1 MPRTSTQKL
10 VRLDSLQPHPIN
22 KEIYRDTE
30 RTDQENEALRDSLK
44 ANGVWD
50 GHIKVHAQTQ
60 TILHGHRRAQL
71 ALEIDVQ
78 EVVVTMVDHLPAD
91 LEDPEVVQF
100 LLNGNAQRVKTNS
113 ERLRE
118 FEMVKKVEQQLAKR
132 RMITNPSAD
141 PGPGPEAHTQKKGTA
156 RDIAAKKLGLGCG
169 SKAEKALKA
178 LKLADE
184 MEASEPEKA
193 TAIKEAIN
201 KSITT
206 GAKVAQSLTA
216 TEPEVVTVVRARPRS
231 VPKQPASII
240 DGVQHRSISDARKLP
255 EFADELA
262 FLTDELPKVQ
272 KAAES
277 LERRMKKLMRHYVD
291 MTAHDRYWPQWM
303 TAICAGWKEDGALD
317 YAKQLQELNYA
328 LIGINSAFKGITDST
343 QDASIKLDP

>member
-1 MPRTSTQKL
+1 MSRTSTQRL

-22 KEIYRDTE
+22 QEIYRDNDRTE
-30 RTDQENEALRDSLK
+30 QENDALRDSLET
-44 ANGVWD
+44 NGIWE

-71 ALEIDVQ
+71 ALEIDIQ
-78 EVVVTMVDHLPAD
+78 EAVVCMVDHLPAD
-91 LEDPEVVQF
+91 LDDPEVVKF
-100 LLNGNAQRVKTNS
+100 LLNGNAQREKTNC

-118 FEMVKKVEQQLAKR
+118 FDMVKRVEQQLAKR
-132 RMITNPSAD
+132 RMVTNPNADSAL
-141 PGPGPEAHTQKKGTA
+141 GPKAHTQKTGRA

-169 SKAEKALKA
+169 SKAEKAVRA
-178 LKLADE
+178 LKQADE
-184 MEASEPEKA
+184 LEATEPEKA
-193 TAIKEAIN
+193 AEIKTAIN

-216 TEPEVVTVVRARPRS
+216 VEPEVVTVVRARPRS

-240 DGVQHRSISDARKLP
+240 DGVQHRSISDARKLH

-262 FLTDELPKVQ
+262 FLTDELPKMQ

-277 LERRMKKLMRHYVD
+277 LERRMKKFMRHYVD
-291 MTAHDRYWPQWM
+291 KTANDRYWPQWM

-317 YAKQLQELNYA
+317 YAKELKELNYA
-328 LIGINSAFKGITDST
+328 LIGINSAFKAITDST
-343 QDASIKLDP
+343 QDGSIKIDP